1 MKPSTAPLFRSSAS
15 RVTRH
20 ASRLLSSVFC
30 LLSILAACTPSP
42 TPTTPGGDDWSR
54 RTLSGM
60 TLEQKVAQ
68 LVCTDISGAY
78 LPEDDPKFQSWLAL
92 AREGVG
98 GFVLYGGTPAEVT
111 RLLNRLQ
118 KEAAVPLL
126 MSCDFE
132 GGPGQQVTGAS
143 EFPGHMAFAAAGDT
157 GLMYRAARIMGTEG
171 RAMGIHLTYSP
182 VTDVSTIAG
191 NPQESV
197 RSLGSD
203 IDLNGRLLRAYVRGI
218 HDAGMLCTAKH
229 FPGRGNQQAFPE
241 FPGFN
246 YLPASAESL
255 EQNEFKAFKYAVDAG
270 VDFIMTEHLA
280 VPAVT
285 GGSPLPAS
293 MEPKLA
299 TGIIRDK
306 LGFKGIL
313 TTDDLFYPHVVA
325 RFGAEEAAVKAME
338 AGHDIV
344 LKPKDPLATIKA
356 IAAAVRSGRISEERI
371 NASVM
376 KLLTLKAKLGL
387 DKNRYTDPEKV
398 NQLVGTVAN
407 LKVVQEVADRSV
419 TVMKNDGILPVK
431 AIDPAKTVH
440 ITVQKEDN
448 QVGVQDAILKMTAAF
463 PGITTFSLKPGC
475 GSEYFHLVE
484 AACKKAGLVIVS
496 FFVQRTRFGD
506 PAPVPPD
513 QLKLLNGII
522 AGNPGKVIALS
533 YGNPYLMAKIPNVPT
548 FLLGYGERGWYGN
561 QLVYTDSFIRII
573 LGKTEAGGKLP
584 VVIN

>member
-1 MKPSTAPLFRSSAS
+1 
-15 RVTRH
+15 
-20 ASRLLSSVFC
+20 
-30 LLSILAACTPSP
+30 
-42 TPTTPGGDDWSR
+42 
-54 RTLSGM
+54 M

-78 LPEDDPKFQSWLAL
+78 LPEDDPKFQSWLQL

-143 EFPGHMAFAAAGDT
+143 EFPGHQAFAAVGDT
-157 GLMYRAARIMGTEG
+157 GLMYRAARIMGEEG
-171 RAMGIHLTYSP
+171 LAMGIHLTYSP

-197 RSLGSD
+197 RSLGSN
-203 IDLNGRLLRAYVRGI
+203 IDLNGQLLRAYVRGI

-229 FPGRGNQQAFPE
+229 FPGRGNQVAFKD

-344 LKPKDPLATIKA
+344 LKPKDPIATIEA

-371 NASVM
+371 NTSVM
-376 KLLTLKAKLGL
+376 KLLTLKARLGL

-398 NQLVGTVAN
+398 NQLVGTVAHQQ
-407 LKVVQEVADRSV
+407 VVQEVADRSV
-419 TVMKNDGILPVK
+419 TLMRNEGLLPLK
-431 AIDPAKTVH
+431 AIDPKNTVH
-440 ITVQKEDN
+440 ITIQKEDN
-448 QVGVQDAILKMTAAF
+448 QLGVQDAILKMTAAF
-463 PGITTFSLKPGC
+463 PGMVTFSLKPGC
-475 GSEYFHLVE
+475 GAEYFRQAE
-484 AACKKAGLVIVS
+484 AACQKAGLVILS

-506 PAPVPPD
+506 AAPVPAD
-513 QLKLLNGII
+513 QLKLVNGLI
-522 AGNPGKVIALS
+522 ASKPGKVIALS
-533 YGNPYLMAKIPNVPT
+533 YGNPYILAKIPNVT
-548 FLLGYGERGWYGN
+548 AFLLGYGERGWYGN
-561 QLVYTDSFIRII
+561 QLVYTESFIRV
-573 LGKTEAGGKLP
+573 LQGNLEPRGNLP
-584 VVIN
+584 LK